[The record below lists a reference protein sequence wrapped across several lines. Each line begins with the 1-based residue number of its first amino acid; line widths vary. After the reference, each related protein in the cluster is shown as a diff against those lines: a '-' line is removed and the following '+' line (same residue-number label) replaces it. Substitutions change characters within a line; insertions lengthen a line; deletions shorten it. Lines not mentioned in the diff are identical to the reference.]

1 MVLLFAA
8 VSMRGPAIRAH
19 GSNARDGTPNPSA
32 QLLPTIHWMGLVER
46 LAFEYRRR
54 NPVHRGVAGFV
65 STRFG
70 SWVGKWA
77 VPFLDRLV
85 FRITAGDN
93 TAVGWLAGMPMI
105 WLTTKGRRSGK
116 ARRQPLLAFPFEDDL
131 AVIGSNFGR
140 RRHPGW
146 ALNLDAHP
154 HAEVE
159 HRDQSV
165 RVTARRAV
173 GDEIERIWESATQ
186 RYSGYARYRMAAR
199 EIKLFILEHSD

>member
-1 MVLLFAA
+1 M
-8 VSMRGPAIRAH
+8 
-19 GSNARDGTPNPSA
+19 T
-32 QLLPTIHWMGLVER
+32 QLVPTIHRMGLVEK
-46 LAFEYRRR
+46 LGFEYRRQ
-54 NPVHRGVAGFV
+54 NPVHRGIAGFV
-65 STRFG
+65 SSSFG

-77 VPFLDRLV
+77 VPFLDRFI

-105 WLTTKGRRSGK
+105 WLTTKGRRSGE
-116 ARRQPLLAFPFEDDL
+116 ARRQPLLAFPFEDEL
-131 AVIGSNFGR
+131 AVIGSNFGQR
-140 RRHPGW
+140 HHPGW

-165 RVTARRAV
+165 PVTARRAV

-186 RYSGYARYRMAAR
+186 RYSGYARYRTVAR
-199 EIKLFILEHSD
+199 EIKLFILEHPD